1 MFKSSGPS
9 ACAYLKYQS
18 GNHSSNGST
27 GISTPP
33 GSRLHHSGEKDFE
46 SNAFS

>member
-18 GNHSSNGST
+18 GNHSINGS
-27 GISTPP
+27 ISTPP